1 MSLSNEVATF
11 NPLKKIWNEN
21 GCAIG
26 AWVLGTDPVMAEATA
41 LAGFDWICIDMQHGW
56 IGLETLPKLVQ
67 SVALAGA
74 VPIVRVPANE
84 IWLIGRALDAGAY
97 GVMVPLVNT
106 AEQAARAVAAC
117 RYMPRGGRS
126 VGAYRAAPL
135 IASSPQQAD
144 REIICM
150 VQIESKEALDNLEDI
165 CKVPG
170 VDVVY
175 IGPGDLALSLGLKS
189 RAEIDATVFEKV
201 RDTALK
207 NGVMPAMHGESGPEA
222 LWAIDKGFRV
232 TTAGAD
238 IDYVHIEA
246 REALAIAKRVSP
258 DDVKNKS
265 WLARVP
271 RIAIGPPSQ
280 VHE

>member
-1 MSLSNEVATF
+1 MNVGNQDDFS
-11 NPLKKIWNEN
+11 NPLKKTWRAN
-21 GCAIG
+21 GSTIG

-56 IGLETLPKLVQ
+56 IGLETLPKLIQ
-67 SVALAGA
+67 TIALAGA
-74 VPIVRVPANE
+74 VPIVRVPTNE

-97 GVMVPLVNT
+97 GVMIPLVNT

-117 RYMPRGGRS
+117 RYMPVGRRS
-126 VGAYRAAPL
+126 VGAYRPAPL
-135 IASSPQQAD
+135 IASSTQQAD
-144 REIICM
+144 KEIICI
-150 VQIESKEALDNLEDI
+150 VQIESTEALGNLEEI

-189 RAEIDATVFEKV
+189 KTEIDATVFANV

-207 NGVMPAMHGESGPEA
+207 SGVIPAMHGESGSEA
-222 LWAIDKGFRV
+222 LWALENGFRM

-238 IDYVHIEA
+238 IDYIHIEA
-246 REALAIAKRVSP
+246 REALAMAKKVSLN
-258 DDVKNKS
+258 DLKNKS
-265 WLARVP
+265 WLERAPRV
-271 RIAIGPPSQ
+271 AVGPPSQ
-280 VHE
+280 GH

>member
-1 MSLSNEVATF
+1 
-11 NPLKKIWNEN
+11 
-21 GCAIG
+21 
-26 AWVLGTDPVMAEATA
+26 
-41 LAGFDWICIDMQHGW
+41 
-56 IGLETLPKLVQ
+56 LESLPKLVQ

-117 RYMPRGGRS
+117 RYMPGGGRS
-126 VGAYRAAPL
+126 VGAYRPAPL

-144 REIICM
+144 KEIICI
-150 VQIESKEALDNLEDI
+150 VQIESKEALDNLEEI

-189 RAEIDATVFEKV
+189 KTEIDATVFESV
-201 RDTALK
+201 RNTALK
-207 NGVMPAMHGESGPEA
+207 NGVMPAMHGESGSEA
-222 LWAIDKGFRV
+222 LWAIENGFRV

-238 IDYVHIEA
+238 IDYLHIEA

-271 RIAIGPPSQ
+271 RIAVGPPSQ